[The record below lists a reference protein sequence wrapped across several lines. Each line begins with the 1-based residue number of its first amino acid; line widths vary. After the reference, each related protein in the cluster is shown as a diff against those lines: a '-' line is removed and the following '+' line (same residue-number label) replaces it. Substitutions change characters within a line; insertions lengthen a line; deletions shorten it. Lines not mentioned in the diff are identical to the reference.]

1 MLPYKNVTFGDLEL
15 SSFRNIQSFRNDKI
29 IFQHTKRA
37 SMLPYKNVTFGDI
50 ELSSFLDIQSFRNDE
65 IIFQHTKRVYQPSE
79 FDETCLIF
87 CILGIWL

>member
-15 SSFRNIQSFRNDKI
+15 SSFRK
-29 IFQHTKRA
+29 
-37 SMLPYKNVTFGDI
+37 
-50 ELSSFLDIQSFRNDE
+50 IQSFRNDE
-65 IIFQHTKRVYQPSE
+65 IMFQHTKRVFQPSE